1 MKVWKPC
8 PSRCQ
13 HLLIGKGKPVQPATE
28 LQVTRFASTPG
39 YGCRSGVRCKC
50 PSRWG
55 RRWVM
60 EGFQLLEGNQTQRQ
74 TPPTLGD
81 GALHGKA
88 TQQQFDAASSAALR
102 ATELPLHRRNEG
114 LTANVSGS
122 PICPDCPAN
131 RPKVDR
137 FIYQACSASASAKLK
152 GLVDRQLLHGHASS
166 SSLGRPGASGFA
178 FPSPC

>member
-1 MKVWKPC
+1 MSVEMGT
-8 PSRCQ
+8 SLGDR
-13 HLLIGKGKPVQPATE
+13 
-28 LQVTRFASTPG
+28 RFSAF
-39 YGCRSGVRCKC
+39 
-50 PSRWG
+50 G
-55 RRWVM
+55 RY
-60 EGFQLLEGNQTQRQ
+60 QTQRQ

-166 SSLGRPGASGFA
+166 SSLGGRAPAALLFHRLVEGVGRCIL
-178 FPSPC
+178 SPNLAEPPRYNIV